1 MKIFTI
7 LLQGAEGSDFIGPLF
22 WVAIIAI
29 FYFFMI
35 RPQAKKAK
43 DAKKFREALDK
54 GTKVVTIGG
63 IHGRILEVH
72 ETTVL
77 LDAGGA
83 KLRVEKSAISPD
95 ATIDEQALV
104 KK

>member
-1 MKIFTI
+1 MKINTI
-7 LLQGAEGSDFIGPLF
+7 LLQDMGTNPTQLLF

-35 RPQAKKAK
+35 RPQTKKAK
-43 DAKKFREALDK
+43 EARKFREALDK

-63 IHGRILEVH
+63 IHGKVVEIQEKVVVID
-72 ETTVL
+72 T
-77 LDAGGA
+77 GGT

-95 ATIDEQALV
+95 GNTNEQELT